1 MAKGT
6 VKWFDDYKGF
16 GFISPEEGEKDIFA
30 HFSNIE
36 GEEGTRKTLIEAQ
49 TVEFDC
55 ENSEKGLIATNIKVL
70 D

>member
-16 GFISPEEGEKDIFA
+16 GFISPEDGEKDIFA

-36 GEEGTRKTLIEAQ
+36 GEEGSRKTLLEEQ
-49 TVEFDC
+49 SVEFDS
-55 ENSEKGLIATNIKVL
+55 EESEKGLIATNIRIL
-70 D
+70 S